1 MVSGNLPRAR
11 ADDAARKPQVERTQA
26 PDHATNEIA
35 AAAQAT
41 ATFASATRQMGAP
54 QPPPPNLPGASL
66 LYLQRTAGNKAIARM
81 IAARRRPGQRPIRV
95 SRKAVLDEE
104 WSGPA
109 PEADPNDV
117 DVSEFTSDPRA
128 AAELAKKPAPALP
141 KPPAAPT
148 GPPPPAKP
156 KVVGKVKP
164 SPKPPGGPKKKTKGG
179 PASKAGGK
187 GAAGA
192 IVKKPA
198 PPPPPKYRFV
208 PGMEIAAPPAL
219 EKRSPSSDPAFAKVA
234 KAAKMTVKKARK
246 HPTGKQEGDAAQLAA
261 KAPPND
267 KDAQAEA
274 AHADTMASAKPKEFS
289 ADDFYKSM
297 KAALEASR
305 PKNLKEATNLEAKA
319 AGMQDA
325 VKGTVDASKGEAAK
339 DVKEKSEQA
348 PDPSKAT
355 PKPEAPMT
363 KTEIA
368 EPEPMKASA
377 AMPAPVPAEQVDL
390 RAGPAQVDQEMADAE
405 VSEEQLKQSNEPEFT
420 GALQSKKEG
429 EEHADKAPLE
439 VRKKEAAIL
448 NKATADAAAAEK
460 TAVGGAQSQISAAVT
475 KVAGGKEGAKTKDEV
490 ARKEVAD
497 NINKIYDGTKKDVDA
512 ILDGLDTKVE
522 QTFEREEARIRKEF
536 TNDWNRRL
544 AAYKSRRYSG
554 LRGKWRWVRDKFK
567 GLPEAANKEYE
578 ASQKV
583 YEANMDKLA
592 RKLSTLVAGELNA
605 ATRRIQQ
612 GRNEVATYVGSLK
625 GDLAKIGQ
633 EAAAELSD
641 KFDELDAGVKD
652 KFDDLAKSLG
662 KKYAESEEA
671 VKKEIEEAK
680 EANKGLIDKAIGAV
694 KGVIN
699 TIRNLKDMLLN
710 VLAKAV
716 SVIGDILA
724 NPIKFVRNLFSAIA
738 GGVQRFADNIL
749 DHLKKGLMGWL
760 FGALGA
766 ANIEIPETFDV
777 KGIFQLVTSVLGM
790 TWNAIRGLF
799 VKRIG
804 EPAMNALEK
813 GSSLVQSVVKEGP
826 MALFDDVMS
835 KMPDF
840 EDLVLTKI
848 KDLIVDKVVVAGITF
863 LLSMLNPA
871 SAFIKACKMIYDVIR
886 WLIDNGDRIKDL
898 INTIIDSV
906 ADIARGG
913 VGGIPQ
919 KIEGVLAKILP
930 MAIGF
935 FASLVGM
942 GGIGKKVSEI
952 VDRVRKPITKAL
964 DKVVDGVVKFTKPI
978 WGPVVKAGRKLYEK
992 GKAGVQKAKAWAKEK
1007 AEKGKAWAKGKAAG
1021 AKAAVKGLF
1030 KKQQKPLAMKGTG
1043 HTLIANPTGGGTA
1056 YAITM
1061 KSTEK
1066 LLSAKVAEA
1075 IASLKE
1081 RKQSEQPEEQAKT
1094 QKQIDQLTFI
1104 GKVAA
1109 DMEKKAAAAGLAQVG
1124 PTGAPAGFEGEM
1136 GELASLIEKYSN
1148 DTGERDIGK
1157 VAPGTQVNLEMLAKF
1172 GMPVAS
1178 YLQAQD
1184 VSDGQAAIIDIR
1196 ASNVEAPKL
1205 LAGGALPKSEKIK
1218 TKTVND
1224 EDVALGIPAAH
1235 KGKAAWFLPH
1245 PLPSERPEKFTEA
1258 AWSKI
1263 ADRWRQR
1270 RQEYFDFQKDIGK
1283 QMSEG
1288 QLMLLHATTGQAASG
1303 GVLLDGLK
1311 DVAYTGDHDV
1321 YRVHPEGKE
1330 PSVINAL
1337 KPAPFRVQH
1346 GAHVSWPNL
1355 PEVLKKGGMSEE
1367 EKRIYDS
1374 IIKKHAKGG
1383 EPLLRINPKAPPTT
1397 ASSEAIGD
1405 VPEGGGGAAGAA
1417 GPTSAASGNELVDVP
1432 KPDFAG
1438 GAPELGTGEEQSVSA
1453 FSATEDF
1460 TVEGESHTLTATVS
1474 DEGVEVTVASAN
1486 PRTIARWLQEAR
1498 DALERL
1504 APNAPKRG
1512 TDLVELCERV
1522 ARSKSRLDEI
1532 AKAIKQRAAGN
1543 NVKTAVDAQ
1552 LKGVV
1557 GPIKAAMAAK
1567 MQLARTKQEK
1577 RNIPAGIDI
1586 RRTLYCGPGSGWAT
1600 ARENIIALDV
1610 PNIVDKIA
1618 AVINGPGSAST
1629 KAQALRNLTYR
1640 GEPVIDDRLSEL
1652 VAAGRL
1658 KPVELRK
1665 AKYWHVDHVV
1675 PLAAHWQTIGF
1686 NSDDATRWAAAT
1698 NAANL
1703 KLIARS
1709 ENVGFGSEYKG
1720 GRFNYAPHVG
1730 DDFITSLAALGPA
1743 FRRKAK

>member
-11 ADDAARKPQVERTQA
+11 ADDAARKPQVERAQA
-26 PDHATNEIA
+26 PDHATTEIT

-41 ATFASATRQMGAP
+41 ASFASATRQIGAP

-81 IAARRRPGQRPIRV
+81 MAARRRPGQRPIRV

-104 WSGPA
+104 WSGPE

-164 SPKPPGGPKKKTKGG
+164 SPKPPTGPKKKKAG
-179 PASKAGGK
+179 PASKAGAK
-187 GAAGA
+187 GAAAA

-219 EKRSPSSDPAFAKVA
+219 EKRSPTSDPAFAKVA

-368 EPEPMKASA
+368 EPEPMKASG

-390 RAGPAQVDQEMADAE
+390 RAGPAQVDQEMVDAE
-405 VSEEQLKQSNEPEFT
+405 VSEEQLKQSNEPEFND
-420 GALQSKKEG
+420 ALKSKKEG
-429 EEHADKAPLE
+429 EEHADKAPLQ

-448 NKATADAAAAEK
+448 NKATADAASAEK
-460 TAVGGAQSQISAAVT
+460 TAVGGAKSQISAAVT
-475 KVAGGKEGAKTKDEV
+475 KVASGKDGAKTKDEV

-633 EAAAELSD
+633 EAAADLSD

-813 GSSLVQSVVKEGP
+813 GSSLVQRVVKDGP
-826 MALFDDVMS
+826 MALFEDVLA

-886 WLIDNGDRIKDL
+886 WLMDNGERIKEL

-913 VGGIPQ
+913 VGGVPQ

-992 GKAGVQKAKAWAKEK
+992 GKAKYEAGKAYVKDKYETGKAKVKAGFEKAKEK
-1007 AEKGKAWAKGKAAG
+1007 VIGLLKPQTESFDMSGEPHTLTAKPSGDRFSLVMASTEGPLIVKLKAAISRCEARKARENPAQQSKTDEQIAQLKSILASAQKLEASVVDPAEK
-1021 AKAAVKGLF
+1021 
-1030 KKQQKPLAMKGTG
+1030 
-1043 HTLIANPTGGGTA
+1043 
-1056 YAITM
+1056 
-1061 KSTEK
+1061 
-1066 LLSAKVAEA
+1066 LS
-1075 IASLKE
+1075 
-1081 RKQSEQPEEQAKT
+1081 
-1094 QKQIDQLTFI
+1094 
-1104 GKVAA
+1104 
-1109 DMEKKAAAAGLAQVG
+1109 
-1124 PTGAPAGFEGEM
+1124 PTGAPVGF
-1136 GELASLIEKYSN
+1136 ASKMKRVSSFLTTFAKKH
-1148 DTGERDIGK
+1148 GQKDILS
-1157 VAPGTQVNLEMLAKF
+1157 ADPDTQVDLRLLPQF
-1172 GMPVAS
+1172 GLPMAS
-1178 YLQAQD
+1178 YLQAQEAVD
-1184 VSDGQAAIIDIR
+1184 KHGSFIQIR
-1196 ASNVEAPKL
+1196 PTNVNAPKQL
-1205 LAGGALPKSEKIK
+1205 EKGLLPKAESIK
-1218 TKTVND
+1218 AKTID
-1224 EDVALGIPAAH
+1224 ADDVLLGAPKEHLAKPAL
-1235 KGKAAWFLPH
+1235 FLPKK
-1245 PLPSERPEKFTEA
+1245 PTREDFADQETFDRAFARYAFREAEYRDTMATDKEFKDLLDAGTLALIDGDRMGAEEGGVIVEK
-1258 AWSKI
+1258 
-1263 ADRWRQR
+1263 
-1270 RQEYFDFQKDIGK
+1270 
-1283 QMSEG
+1283 
-1288 QLMLLHATTGQAASG
+1288 ASG
-1303 GVLLDGLK
+1303 L
-1311 DVAYTGDHDV
+1311 AYTGDHDLF
-1321 YRVHPEGKE
+1321 RVVGDR
-1330 PSVINAL
+1330 AL
-1337 KPAPFRVQH
+1337 FTELQKPPFRAQH
-1346 GAHVSWPNL
+1346 GAHLDWPGL
-1355 PEVLKKGGMSEE
+1355 ISAVKEPLKK
-1367 EKRIYDS
+1367 KRLTEIFNDVV
-1374 IIKKHAKGG
+1374 KKHIFGGKG
-1383 EPLLRINPKAPPTT
+1383 EALLQINRNAPPTT
-1397 ASSEAIGD
+1397 AHASIDEFLPDPRTVGGMPPGVTVVAATTRASIGPSELTSPPALVTPQKRLQHLFSSNHAADFGVE
-1405 VPEGGGGAAGAA
+1405 PKWNPKNGAALEAA
-1417 GPTSAASGNELVDVP
+1417 IRAHVADARHL
-1432 KPDFAG
+1432 
-1438 GAPELGTGEEQSVSA
+1438 LG
-1453 FSATEDF
+1453 
-1460 TVEGESHTLTATVS
+1460 
-1474 DEGVEVTVASAN
+1474 
-1486 PRTIARWLQEAR
+1486 
-1498 DALERL
+1498 
-1504 APNAPKRG
+1504 
-1512 TDLVELCERV
+1512 
-1522 ARSKSRLDEI
+1522 
-1532 AKAIKQRAAGN
+1532 
-1543 NVKTAVDAQ
+1543 
-1552 LKGVV
+1552 
-1557 GPIKAAMAAK
+1557 
-1567 MQLARTKQEK
+1567 
-1577 RNIPAGIDI
+1577 
-1586 RRTLYCGPGSGWAT
+1586 
-1600 ARENIIALDV
+1600 
-1610 PNIVDKIA
+1610 
-1618 AVINGPGSAST
+1618 
-1629 KAQALRNLTYR
+1629 TYR
-1640 GEPVIDDRLSEL
+1640 GEPAILHVNPATGL
-1652 VAAGRL
+1652 V
-1658 KPVELRK
+1658 V
-1665 AKYWHVDHVV
+1665 
-1675 PLAAHWQTIGF
+1675 
-1686 NSDDATRWAAAT
+1686 
-1698 NAANL
+1698 
-1703 KLIARS
+1703 IARPS
-1709 ENVGFGSEYKG
+1709 GELWSGWRLGAAQYKHVLKNGS
-1720 GRFNYAPHVG
+1720 
-1730 DDFITSLAALGPA
+1730 L
-1743 FRRKAK
+1743 